1 MSWSAM
7 SKKIEAASS
16 SSEKAFTSDS
26 GIPVKPFYS
35 EGDAKPLSTEDTPGK
50 FPFTRGIYP
59 EMYRFRLWTMR
70 QYSGFGSAEETNER
84 FKLLMK
90 EGQTGLSVAFDLPT
104 QLGYD
109 SDSSRAYG
117 EVGRTGVAISTLQDM
132 ETLFD
137 GISLDKVSTSMTIN
151 STAPIIL
158 AMYVAL
164 AEKQGVPLASL
175 RGTVQNDVLKEYV
188 ARNTYIF
195 PPGPSM
201 KLAVDLIEYC
211 TQSVPNWYSISISGY
226 HMREAGSNAV
236 QEVAFTL
243 ANAAE
248 YVKAVLDR
256 GMKVDEFA
264 PRLSFFFACGNDF
277 FEEVAKFRAARRLW
291 GKMMRDRFG
300 AKNPNSMMLRFHT
313 QTSGATL
320 TAQQPLNNIARV
332 TVQAM
337 AATLGGTQSLH
348 TNSFDEALSL
358 PTEQAVITALR
369 TQQLIAYESGVP
381 RAVDPLGGSHYVEYL
396 TEKIEEEAQKEIA
409 RIDEM
414 GGAVAAIESGY
425 MHRMIHDSAY
435 RHQTEL
441 DSGAKILVGVNQFK
455 AEEKIRVQPLKVTD
469 KAVRQQL
476 ERLRRVKQT
485 RDPEKVKDALRAV
498 ESAARRG
505 ENVMPAIV
513 KAVKAYATTGEITEA
528 LESVYG
534 AYKPVTAY

>member
-1 MSWSAM
+1 M
-7 SKKIEAASS
+7 SKKAEAGSGSS
-16 SSEKAFTSDS
+16 DKTLTSDS
-26 GIPVKPFYS
+26 GIPVKSFYG
-35 EGDAKPLSTEDTPGK
+35 EGDAKPLSAEDVPGQ

-59 EMYRFRLWTMR
+59 DMYRFRLWTMR

-90 EGQTGLSVAFDLPT
+90 EGQTGLSIAFDLPT

-109 SDSSRAYG
+109 SDGPRVYG
-117 EVGRTGVAISTLQDM
+117 EVGRTGVAISTLKDM

-164 AEKQGVPLASL
+164 AEKQGVPFTSL

-211 TQSVPNWYSISISGY
+211 TQNVPNWYSISISGY
-226 HMREAGSNAV
+226 HMREAGCNAI

-248 YVKAVLDR
+248 YVKAVLER

-277 FEEVAKFRAARRLW
+277 FEEIAKFRAARRLW
-291 GKMMRDRFG
+291 AKMMKERFQ
-300 AKNPNSMMLRFHT
+300 AKDSKSMMLRFHT

-332 TVQAM
+332 TMQAL

-348 TNSFDEALSL
+348 TCSFDEALSL

-381 RAVDPLGGSHYVEYL
+381 RAVDPLGGSVYVEYV
-396 TEKIEEEAQKEIA
+396 TGKIEEEAQKEIEK
-409 RIDEM
+409 IDEM

-425 MHRMIHDSAY
+425 MRRKIHDSAY

-441 DSGAKILVGVNQFK
+441 DAGAKIAVGVNKFT
-455 AEEKIRVQPLKVTD
+455 AEEKIKVQPLKVST
-469 KAVRQQL
+469 KAVKQQL
-476 ERLRRVKQT
+476 ERLRNVKET
-485 RDPEKVKDALRAV
+485 RDPEKVKHALR
-498 ESAARRG
+498 EIEKAARTG
-505 ENVMPAIV
+505 DNVMSAIV
-513 KAVKAYATTGEITEA
+513 EAVKVYATTGEITEA
-528 LESVYG
+528 LRSVYG
-534 AYKPVTAY
+534 AYKPATAY